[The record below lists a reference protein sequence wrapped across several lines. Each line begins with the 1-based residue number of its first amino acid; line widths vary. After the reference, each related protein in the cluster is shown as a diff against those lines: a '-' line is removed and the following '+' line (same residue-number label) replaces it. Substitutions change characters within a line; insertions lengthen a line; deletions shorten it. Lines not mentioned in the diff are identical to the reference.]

1 MNRRN
6 FLALTTALVALPHL
20 ALAQDRLTVV
30 TSFSVLNDMVSQVGG
45 DRIDVATLV
54 DADEDAHMYQPTP
67 ADARSLSDANVVVVN
82 GLGFEGWMDR
92 LIEASGFAGSVIVA
106 VDGIATR
113 DMPEMEGHAGHDHG
127 AFDPHGWQSLAN
139 ARIYV
144 ANIAQGLSAAD
155 PAGAEVYAANADAYL
170 AQIDATEAELQD
182 LLAEVP
188 QDRRTVVTS
197 HDAFGY
203 LGDAY
208 GLTFLAPQG
217 LSTESEASAADVA
230 TLITQIRAED
240 IAAVFLENV
249 TDSRLVQQ
257 IAAET
262 GATVGGTL
270 YSDAL
275 SGPDGPAATYLEMMR
290 HNVATLAAAL
300 KP

>member
-1 MNRRN
+1 MNRRI
-6 FLALTTALVALPHL
+6 FLALTTALAALPHF

-30 TSFSVLNDMVSQVGG
+30 TSFSVLNDMVKQVGG

-67 ADARSLSDANVVVVN
+67 ADARSLLDADVVVVN
-82 GLGFEGWMDR
+82 GLAFEGWIDR

-106 VDGIATR
+106 ADGIKAL
-113 DMPEMEGHAGHDHG
+113 DMPETSGHEGHDHG
-127 AFDPHGWQSLAN
+127 AFDPHAWQSLAN
-139 ARIYV
+139 ARTYV
-144 ANIAQGLSAAD
+144 VNIEKGLSASD
-155 PAGAEVYAANADAYL
+155 PDGAEVYAANAAAYL
-170 AQIDATEAELQD
+170 AQIDQAETELQD

-240 IAAVFLENV
+240 IVAVFLENV
-249 TDSRLVQQ
+249 TDSRLVEQ

-262 GATVGGTL
+262 GAQVGGTL

-290 HNVATLAAAL
+290 HNVATLAATL